1 MPLSILSKV
10 IPAREES
17 KPPWWVIAPRMALA
31 PSNFAFSINDIGFDA
46 VESLL
51 KPLDTAAGTSIFND
65 RGADWARGLVRTA
78 AFRRDEIRRHEREED
93 KQRESMA
100 GSLGCSQAYIYIY
113 IYTHTLIVLKH
124 VPCWGQEAPPYYSP
138 VVATAESGA
147 DY

>member
-1 MPLSILSKV
+1 VPLSILSKV

-93 KQRESMA
+93 MQRESMA
-100 GSLGCSQAYIYIY
+100 GSLGCSQAYIYIH
-113 IYTHTLIVLKH
+113 THINCLEKH
-124 VPCWGQEAPPYYSP
+124 VTCWGQEAPPLLTGGPRRRLVRRRLS
-138 VVATAESGA
+138 E
-147 DY
+147 

>member
-93 KQRESMA
+93 MQRESMA

-113 IYTHTLIVLKH
+113 ILTLIVLRSTLPVGGKKL
-124 VPCWGQEAPPYYSP
+124 PPYSP
-138 VVATAESGA
+138 VVRG
-147 DY
+147 DG

>member
-1 MPLSILSKV
+1 VPLSILSKV

-93 KQRESMA
+93 MQRESMA
-100 GSLGCSQAYIYIY
+100 GSLGCSQAYIYIH
-113 IYTHTLIVLKH
+113 THINCL
-124 VPCWGQEAPPYYSP
+124 EARYLLGARSSP
-138 VVATAESGA
+138 LLTGGPRRRLSRR
-147 DY
+147 

>member
-1 MPLSILSKV
+1 VPLSILSKV

-93 KQRESMA
+93 MQRESMA
-100 GSLGCSQAYIYIY
+100 GSLGCSQAYIY
-113 IYTHTLIVLKH
+113 T
-124 VPCWGQEAPPYYSP
+124 YSH
-138 VVATAESGA
+138 
-147 DY
+147 